1 MKTNFRRSF
10 DKVHGKIILLIYLKF
25 CWNEEIL
32 LKFHPEKKDTNQPEK
47 NTQWQKNHL
56 RKKTNNDSIEFQVKE

>member
-1 MKTNFRRSF
+1 MKINFRRSF
-10 DKVHGKIILLIYLKF
+10 DKVHGKIIPFIDLKF

-47 NTQWQKNHL
+47 IQ
-56 RKKTNNDSIEFQVKE
+56 SMAKEPFEKENK